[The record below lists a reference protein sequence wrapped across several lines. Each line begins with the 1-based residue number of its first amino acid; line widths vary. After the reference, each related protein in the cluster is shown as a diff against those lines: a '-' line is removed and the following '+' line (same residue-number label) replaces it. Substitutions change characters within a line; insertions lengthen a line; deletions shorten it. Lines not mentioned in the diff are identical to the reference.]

1 MHGMSQIIKKIK
13 WELCP
18 WNSCSVYICRC
29 FIIEGSLDMK
39 AFIYIYT
46 GKQSNVLTAFI
57 NVLQNL
63 SFFFY
68 LFNDFHRRIFFL
80 SFPPERLPSLFP
92 RHLWSF
98 VCKELSFLITLSK
111 KIKFNHTNDKDPNQ
125 VTNTLMK
132 CWQMLEKING
142 LMYFMFLEKYQLI
155 AT

>member
-1 MHGMSQIIKKIK
+1 
-13 WELCP
+13 
-18 WNSCSVYICRC
+18 
-29 FIIEGSLDMK
+29 MK

-46 GKQSNVLTAFI
+46 GKQSNVMTAFI

-80 SFPPERLPSLFP
+80 SFFPERLPSLFP

-132 CWQMLEKING
+132 CWQMLEKNQWINVFYVPG
-142 LMYFMFLEKYQLI
+142 KVSIDSYINVYIIHHASWSLIDSDFELFKYNFSWIILEC
-155 AT
+155 